1 MSNVEYLVK
10 AIEAQYSEHTTAIVN
25 GYLIGM
31 LESMCNRIDGVSE
44 AVDSHLEDQLAK
56 FRP

>member
-1 MSNVEYLVK
+1 MSNVENLVK
-10 AIEAQYSEHTTAIVN
+10 AIKAHYGEDSTTIVN

-56 FRP
+56 FRQ